1 MGSGASSSYDASS
14 QAALMGE
21 MRASYETL
29 AAQSSN
35 LSDIE
40 LYSEMQAKYVEI
52 TTINND
58 GNLVNGVI
66 KDKIPQLTDIAPTKH
81 PSPIL
86 RMDSVAGEIVEKV
99 EESGIDDEDDEGID
113 TTFNTGAATLGT
125 ASGSCCKS
133 ASIHN
138 IHSYFAFSIL
148 LGFTSTAS
156 ILVDV
161 SSNMTTS
168 TPILFN
174 SVNFVPI

>member
-99 EESGIDDEDDEGID
+99 EESSSIDAASEQFSDPSFVNQLLSDLPGVDMNDPQIQAAMAALGA
-113 TTFNTGAATLGT
+113 GAA
-125 ASGSCCKS
+125 S
-133 ASIHN
+133 ASDAQN
-138 IHSYFAFSIL
+138 K
-148 LGFTSTAS
+148 
-156 ILVDV
+156 DKDKKEEK
-161 SSNMTTS
+161 
-168 TPILFN
+168 
-174 SVNFVPI
+174 